1 MESIFSK
8 GNVPKSAA
16 ADPMPAPTTTLILH
30 GTRVHMETQ
39 NTPKSQSNL
48 NTKNATG
55 KPGLMVHL

>member
-1 MESIFSK
+1 MGLIFSK
-8 GNVPKSAA
+8 DNVSKSAA

-30 GTRVHMETQ
+30 AARVHMGTQ

-55 KPGLMVHL
+55 KPGLMVH